1 MDHPRLLVILGMNLT
16 ALAVARSA
24 HRWGIEPWVVD
35 VDSGP
40 AASSRVV
47 RSVVEPSRS
56 RASLLQEII
65 SQLGDRRAWLVSTS
79 DAWNHELIANRERV
93 DAAFA
98 RVLQPSNDALA
109 TCLSKTSFA
118 SWCEAHGVPAPRQY
132 RFDVATSQVIGDV
145 AFPVFMRPDETQH
158 GRPRPGIAKA
168 RPATTASELSACV
181 ARFHED
187 GLVPSISE
195 SLLDRDLQ
203 QISVGVAIDGDDAT
217 AVVARKVRPLAQACR
232 VGTLVETIDDDEA
245 ESLALTTLR
254 KLEYEGI
261 CEVEILKD
269 NATGDMYV
277 IEINARPWIQFALAE
292 AAGRDLLGFFLTD
305 RRDAR
310 RERQRKRV
318 WLDFSTDVWNCFN
331 RDDGLVRRR
340 RISLSGYLRSLL
352 RADVYARWSLR
363 DPWPFF
369 AETFALGGA
378 VLRTLRRRPLSS
390 KPC

>member
-1 MDHPRLLVILGMNLT
+1 MPRGSRHDSRPTISGRSGATVSSRSPSDMSNTSTSASLRSASYRRAVRCCEPNVSAHGDVGVTRRMREADAASVKLLATSRRAQALRASCCLLRRSRSSRPPVASIPRRMGHPRLLVILGMNLT

-145 AFPVFMRPDETQH
+145 AFPVF
-158 GRPRPGIAKA
+158 
-168 RPATTASELSACV
+168 
-181 ARFHED
+181 
-187 GLVPSISE
+187 
-195 SLLDRDLQ
+195 
-203 QISVGVAIDGDDAT
+203 
-217 AVVARKVRPLAQACR
+217 
-232 VGTLVETIDDDEA
+232 
-245 ESLALTTLR
+245 
-254 KLEYEGI
+254 
-261 CEVEILKD
+261 
-269 NATGDMYV
+269 
-277 IEINARPWIQFALAE
+277 
-292 AAGRDLLGFFLTD
+292 
-305 RRDAR
+305 
-310 RERQRKRV
+310 
-318 WLDFSTDVWNCFN
+318 
-331 RDDGLVRRR
+331 
-340 RISLSGYLRSLL
+340 
-352 RADVYARWSLR
+352 
-363 DPWPFF
+363 
-369 AETFALGGA
+369 
-378 VLRTLRRRPLSS
+378 
-390 KPC
+390 